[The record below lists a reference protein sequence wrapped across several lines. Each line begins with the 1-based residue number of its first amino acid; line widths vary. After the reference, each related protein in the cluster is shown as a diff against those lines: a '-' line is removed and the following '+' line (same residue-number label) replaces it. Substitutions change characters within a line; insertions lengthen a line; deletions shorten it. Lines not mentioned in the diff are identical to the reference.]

1 MSRHSYYT
9 DAPQAFT
16 VLPPWRPHDGTAY
29 DSTTGYRWSS
39 STPPPAV
46 GDRVTVSMNGLGQG
60 TVTGYFTQGGF
71 LGLMVQ
77 LDAPPEW
84 YVRQNAGNVPA
95 PVFGA
100 ETKCSPTSMQALA
113 EPVATQLGREL

>member
-1 MSRHSYYT
+1 MSLQT
-9 DAPQAFT
+9 FT
-16 VLPPWRPHDGTAY
+16 TLPPWRRHDGSAY
-29 DSTTGYRWSS
+29 DSRTGYRWSS
-39 STPPPAV
+39 NTHPPAV
-46 GDRVTVSMNGLGQG
+46 GDSVTVSMNGLGRG

-84 YVRQNAGNVPA
+84 YVRQNGGNPPA

-100 ETKCSPTSMQALA
+100 EASCSPTSMQALTA
-113 EPVATQLGREL
+113 PIPTQAWREL